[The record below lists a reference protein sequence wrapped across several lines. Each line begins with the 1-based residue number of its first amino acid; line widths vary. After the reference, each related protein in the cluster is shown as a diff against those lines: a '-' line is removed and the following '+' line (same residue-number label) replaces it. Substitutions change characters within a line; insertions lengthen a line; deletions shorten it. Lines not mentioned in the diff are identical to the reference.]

1 MTAVTTRRVAVAMVA
16 YTSGPLFQARFET
29 RPSFQL
35 TLIRTSEME
44 TLLLHKQ
51 GNRAMGGYRACLT
64 SGGVGGRTKVLGFTR
79 SGCPQMPCLQPL
91 CFLYPCSLR
100 SWHQWRGRDSGYRS
114 IHRQLSSPTPL
125 PHPPW
130 SAPFTKLLSG
140 ALSTT
145 TLGFLA
151 VCQA

>member
-1 MTAVTTRRVAVAMVA
+1 MTTRRVAVAMVA

-64 SGGVGGRTKVLGFTR
+64 SGWGAGEQKCWGLPGAAVLRCHVCSHSVSFILAASEAGTSGVEETVATDQSTVSFH
-79 SGCPQMPCLQPL
+79 PQHL
-91 CFLYPCSLR
+91 SL
-100 SWHQWRGRDSGYRS
+100 
-114 IHRQLSSPTPL
+114 T
-125 PHPPW
+125 HPGQ
-130 SAPFTKLLSG
+130 LLSPSCFQV
-140 ALSTT
+140 L
-145 TLGFLA
+145 
-151 VCQA
+151 